1 VDSTSTGA
9 RLLLELESA
18 HRALSERA
26 AAGVSE
32 RLALSAIYMA
42 VESALAGITE
52 LQLGRSPSA
61 EEWSMAEVVEHLAE
75 HDRKYVE
82 LAGQG
87 LHHYV
92 EHGLEHAMQ
101 LWRMRSEL
109 MERQEQPE

>member
-1 VDSTSTGA
+1 
-9 RLLLELESA
+9 LESA

-26 AAGVSE
+26 AAGEAE
-32 RLALSAIYMA
+32 RRGFAAIQA
-42 VESALAGITE
+42 AIESALSGLSETD
-52 LQLGRSPSA
+52 LLRSPSP
-61 EEWSMAEVVEHLAE
+61 EEWSMAEVVEHVAE

-101 LWRMRSEL
+101 LWRMRT
-109 MERQEQPE
+109 QPQYGGGPTEPRPPAI